1 MKLWITRKT
10 KGGKTQILHFR
21 APVVN
26 KPATKKRPEGKLG
39 ELWAIGRCGLR
50 NDGWSHPPCKRRR
63 SQFQDGGNKIRRR
76 AIAKKGG
83 GSVGGTVD
91 ARTERNRV
99 RVCVTTQTP
108 LERTNP
114 RPLRLRSDCCCS
126 KKNRKWLGRI
136 WLEIPSESVPSSSC
150 HQLRPTAI
158 STLR

>member
-26 KPATKKRPEGKLG
+26 KLATKKRPEGTLG

-50 NDGWSHPPCKRRR
+50 NDGWSHPPWKRRR

-83 GSVGGTVD
+83 VCGRYRRRQDGTEPSKSLRDHADAAGTDQSETRSV
-91 ARTERNRV
+91 TERLLL
-99 RVCVTTQTP
+99 T
-108 LERTNP
+108 L
-114 RPLRLRSDCCCS
+114 

-150 HQLRPTAI
+150 HQLRSTAI
-158 STLR
+158 PTLR